1 MIRALVVAVCAVA
14 ALTAGVSEAR
24 ATNECRGLMV
34 CVPVAG
40 PWIVVPTSRH
50 AEFQLNCPRGYIVG
64 GLDAELSDRAI
75 DISFPGLLGAP
86 VNPGVTTT
94 GSAVFAANYTGLA
107 RRATSFRPHIGCIP
121 SSGGGGTPPL
131 AIWLKPAAFPPGRP
145 VTRRVRNV
153 VAIAGR
159 TTRGAQGCARNER
172 LIGATHAVGIYTRGA
187 PSGSLLSA
195 VSVTRTVA
203 SGRVRVVVRTSA
215 ALRGTRAIVQVQALC
230 AGAGR

>member
-1 MIRALVVAVCAVA
+1 MTRAVVVATCALV
-14 ALTAGVSEAR
+14 ALTAGAGEAR

-40 PWIVVPTSRH
+40 PWVVVPPSRH

-64 GLDAELSDRAI
+64 GLDAELSDRSI
-75 DISFPGLLGAP
+75 DISFPGLIGSP

-94 GSAVFAANYTGLA
+94 SSALFSGLYAGVA

-121 SSGGGGTPPL
+121 SSGGGGRPPL
-131 AIWLKPAAFPPGRP
+131 EIWLKPAAFPPGRP

-153 VAIAGR
+153 AAIAGR

-172 LIGATHAVGIYTRGA
+172 LVGATHAVGIYTQGP

-215 ALRGTRAIVQVQALC
+215 ALRGTRAVVQVQARC

>member
-1 MIRALVVAVCAVA
+1 
-14 ALTAGVSEAR
+14 
-24 ATNECRGLMV
+24 
-34 CVPVAG
+34 
-40 PWIVVPTSRH
+40 
-50 AEFQLNCPRGYIVG
+50 
-64 GLDAELSDRAI
+64 
-75 DISFPGLLGAP
+75 
-86 VNPGVTTT
+86 T
-94 GSAVFAANYTGLA
+94 GSAVFAAHYTGVA

-121 SSGGGGTPPL
+121 SSGGGGTPPM

-153 VAIAGR
+153 AAIAGR

-172 LIGATHAVGIYTRGA
+172 LVGATHAVGIYTRGA

-195 VSVTRTVA
+195 VSVKRTVA

-215 ALRGTRAIVQVQALC
+215 ALRGTRAVVQVQALC

>member
-1 MIRALVVAVCAVA
+1 
-14 ALTAGVSEAR
+14 
-24 ATNECRGLMV
+24 MV

-40 PWIVVPTSRH
+40 PWVVVPTSRH
-50 AEFQLNCPRGYIVG
+50 AEFQLACPRQYVVG
-64 GLDAELSDRAI
+64 GLDAELSDRSI
-75 DISFPGLLGAP
+75 DMSFPGLLGAP

-94 GSAVFAANYTGLA
+94 TSAVFAAHYTGVP

-121 SSGGGGTPPL
+121 SSGGGGTPPM

-153 VAIAGR
+153 AAIPGR
-159 TTRGAQGCARNER
+159 TTRGTQGCARNER
-172 LIGATHAVGIYTRGA
+172 LVGATHAVGIYTRGA
-187 PSGSLLSA
+187 PSGSQLRA

-203 SGRVRVVVRTSA
+203 SGRVRVVVRTST

>member
-1 MIRALVVAVCAVA
+1 MRAAVVAACALV
-14 ALTAGVSEAR
+14 ALTAGVGDAR

-40 PWIVVPTSRH
+40 PWVVVPTTRH
-50 AEFQLNCPRGYIVG
+50 AEFQLACPRRYIVG
-64 GLDAELSDRAI
+64 GLDAELSDRSI
-75 DISFPGLLGAP
+75 DISFPGLLGSP

-94 GSAVFAANYTGLA
+94 SSAVFAGHYTGVA

-131 AIWLKPAAFPPGRP
+131 AIWLSASAFPPGRP
-145 VTRRVRNV
+145 VVRRVRNV

-172 LIGATHAVGIYTRGA
+172 LVGATHSVGIYTQGA

-195 VSVTRTVA
+195 VSATRTVA

-215 ALRGTRAIVQVQALC
+215 ALRGTRAVVQVQALC

>member
-1 MIRALVVAVCAVA
+1 VTRAVVVAVCALA
-14 ALTAGVSEAR
+14 ALTAGVGEAR

-40 PWIVVPTSRH
+40 PWVVVPTSRH
-50 AEFQLNCPRGYIVG
+50 AEFQLDCPRGYIVG
-64 GLDAELSDRAI
+64 GLDAELSARSLDL
-75 DISFPGLLGAP
+75 SFPGLLGSP

-94 GSAVFAANYTGLA
+94 GSAVFAAHYTGLA

-131 AIWLKPAAFPPGRP
+131 QIWLKPAAFPPGRP

-153 VAIAGR
+153 PAVAGR

-172 LIGATHAVGIYTRGA
+172 LVGATHAVGIYTRGA

-215 ALRGTRAIVQVQALC
+215 ALRGTRAVVQVQALC